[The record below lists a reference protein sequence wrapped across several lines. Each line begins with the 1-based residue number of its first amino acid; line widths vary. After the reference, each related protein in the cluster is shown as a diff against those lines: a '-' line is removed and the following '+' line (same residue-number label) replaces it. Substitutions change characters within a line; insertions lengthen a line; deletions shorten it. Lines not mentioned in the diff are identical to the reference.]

1 MNPDTHPLP
10 STVRPERKTVEQ
22 PKERSRW
29 AISSGAI
36 ASAALWMTD
45 IVLLARD
52 RSPTVTTTEMAVF
65 AVTSVGTVLTAMFAR
80 GYVVGRSVA
89 SDHQLIRE
97 EIGELRGLITDL
109 RVRLVVA
116 AGETRTAI
124 NDVSKEQT
132 GLRQLYWEGLAESLA
147 SESETN
153 GHAVLPFGRRRS

>member
-29 AISSGAI
+29 AISSGAVTT
-36 ASAALWMTD
+36 AALWMTD
-45 IVLLARD
+45 IVLLAKD

-65 AVTSVGTVLTAMFAR
+65 AATSVGTVLTAVLAR
-80 GYVVGRSVA
+80 GYMIQQSMA

-97 EIGELRGLITDL
+97 EIGELRGLITEM
-109 RVRLVVA
+109 RARLVVA

-124 NDVSKEQT
+124 TGLSEQQT